1 MATEIVLLS
10 TESKY
15 TGASAALR
23 EAIPVMELLKEVKEM
38 QVLMHECTA
47 NVHCILYE
55 DFSGALEIVQN
66 KQYRPRTKHFL
77 VTLHHF
83 RDYVMQGKVSIHSIR
98 SQDQQADFLT
108 KPVNESMLGK
118 LRNLVQGWQKG
129 IIGISRGSV
138 KILVQDQ
145 AKDPKIQ

>member
-1 MATEIVLLS
+1 VLLS

-23 EAIPVMELLKEVKEM
+23 EAIPVMELRKEMKEM
-38 QVLMHECTA
+38 QVLMQECTA
-47 NVHCILYE
+47 KVHCILYE
-55 DFSGALEIVQN
+55 DFSGALEIGQN
-66 KQYRPRTKHFL
+66 KQYRPRTKHLL

-83 RDYVMQGKVSIHSIR
+83 CDSVMQGKVSIHSIQ

-118 LRNLVQGWQKG
+118 LRNRVQGWQKG
-129 IIGISRGSV
+129 IIGISRGRV